1 LISKPIKS
9 RTRPSHLTVPF
20 RLGPFGRVCRIW
32 IDLRS
37 AGRDNPSDCVGERT
51 AVPEAAWDEAEFSRS
66 LCSHHQCS
74 SAATR
79 RPDAAPSVPARAAG
93 VYNVTVWPPSEIT
106 RRSGRQRQIK
116 YHRFNGRPPPEL
128 SSSSAASS
136 LPKMSGFAPSSGSRR
151 WG

>member
-1 LISKPIKS
+1 MGRGRIFAIAVFASPML
-9 RTRPSHLTVPF
+9 
-20 RLGPFGRVCRIW
+20 FGC
-32 IDLRS
+32 
-37 AGRDNPSDCVGERT
+37 N
-51 AVPEAAWDEAEFSRS
+51 
-66 LCSHHQCS
+66 
-74 SAATR
+74 
-79 RPDAAPSVPARAAG
+79 APSGCGPVSSSTAAG